1 MDFQINKNIINMGS
15 LEVITGSMFSGK
27 SEELIRR
34 LRRAKYAK
42 QKIVVFSPS
51 IDNRYGEKGIYS
63 HGNESLEA
71 YSVNSV
77 NQMEEIM
84 TENIDAQV
92 IGIDE
97 VQFLGEDVVKFCKKY
112 VEYGKRIIVA
122 GLDMSFR
129 AEPYHPL
136 PELMS
141 ISDRVDK
148 LNAICTVCGKPA
160 YASQRL
166 INGEPAYYDDP
177 LVMVG
182 ASENYEARCRRHHIV
197 KYKKEE
203 KGKILFIIGTEINVG
218 KEEVEKNY
226 RENIFKDKKCETL
239 VIKSR
244 INEFEENKSLVSTVD
259 FSLIDLRNKI
269 EKAVNENDYVF
280 IRIIGGLLLPL
291 EGYYSI
297 LDFICEYRKKS
308 EIVIVSKNKK
318 GLLNQVLLTV
328 DLLKKSDLNIEKI
341 IYKNGAEEKEYE
353 EVIQEIK
360 DITHLKYE
368 IIN

>member
-1 MDFQINKNIINMGS
+1 MEFQINKNIMSMGS

-63 HGNESLEA
+63 HGKESLEA

-97 VQFLGEDVVKFCKKY
+97 VQFLGEDVVRFCKKY

-122 GLDMSFR
+122 GLDLSFR
-129 AEPYHPL
+129 AEPYHPV

-197 KYKKEE
+197 KHKEEE
-203 KGKILFIIGTEINVG
+203 KGKILFVIGTEIDAG
-218 KEEVEKNY
+218 KKEVEENASEVSKN
-226 RENIFKDKKCETL
+226 
-239 VIKSR
+239 
-244 INEFEENKSLVSTVD
+244 D
-259 FSLIDLRNKI
+259 FSLVDLRNKVG
-269 EKAVNENDYVF
+269 KAISENDCVF

-308 EIVIVSKNKK
+308 EIVIVAKNKK

-328 DLLKKSDLNIEKI
+328 DLLKKSDLNIGKI
-341 IYKNGAEEKEYE
+341 IYKNGNDEKEHE
-353 EVIQEIK
+353 EVLEEIK
-360 DITHLKYE
+360 DITHLEYE
-368 IIN
+368 FVN